1 MLLPAGNGHLGA
13 ISGSTTTLNV
23 ACDVVVFSDQC
34 QGWSVYPP
42 TSHGT
47 VPAST
52 RRKGGQ
58 AMDWVRCC
66 VTATP
71 KLSPMI
77 AHVTVSFGPIAG
89 QKHGEEGQVLQL
101 VLVTVTP

>member
-1 MLLPAGNGHLGA
+1 
-13 ISGSTTTLNV
+13 
-23 ACDVVVFSDQC
+23 
-34 QGWSVYPP
+34 
-42 TSHGT
+42 
-47 VPAST
+47 
-52 RRKGGQ
+52 
-58 AMDWVRCC
+58 MDWVRCC